1 MGTETIELLIE
12 TTEKLKE
19 PLALEDEANAKS
31 NAQATSL
38 FDKLDQSDWKISCQC
53 AQTAREYDARVWSRS
68 ITVNNGMQILFHY
81 TKCMSACNLLS
92 ICVWSFALVL
102 GLHYLND
109 AQLTLSSTAILVSMI
124 DDGICNCDE
133 YGCGEQYVYQWTV
146 TNSTD
151 CASVTFES
159 YDSCHSRKDMQI
171 EER

>member
-1 MGTETIELLIE
+1 MG
-12 TTEKLKE
+12 
-19 PLALEDEANAKS
+19 
-31 NAQATSL
+31 
-38 FDKLDQSDWKISCQC
+38 
-53 AQTAREYDARVWSRS
+53 
-68 ITVNNGMQILFHY
+68 
-81 TKCMSACNLLS
+81 
-92 ICVWSFALVL
+92 ALVL

-171 EER
+171 EERKYNISNNVTWYHDDNCDDWIILTPKQNKRTGINAMIVSAIDCSTMCIGYCFNKMCCRDSKYSPCC